1 MMVIHKENIEEYL
14 LLLIDGELS
23 GAEEGEVLAFVDN
36 HPEFQL
42 LLDAFLQTK
51 LEDTTIVF
59 EDKASLLKEEAVVLP
74 IQKRKPFLAIA
85 AAVALLIGLGFVF
98 SVMIKNRKPME
109 TSMASVTTARTIT
122 DTTDT
127 TTTKKWVAESRKSE
141 AVKQPRKV
149 HVVKQSLKEKSNIAS
164 ATASAKVNIE
174 ALEPLPTGNYSPAVI
189 NEVRTDIAINTA
201 RLNPVTIEESKEESR
216 GWAPIK
222 TEKLEVLNVLI
233 AQVETLKD
241 ELQAKTKA
249 LKITTVAIRLGGKEF
264 TIGK

>member
-1 MMVIHKENIEEYL
+1 MVINKENIEEYL

-23 GAEEGEVLAFVDN
+23 EAEEGEVLAFVDN
-36 HPEFQL
+36 HPESQL

-51 LEDTTIVF
+51 LDDTTIVF
-59 EDKASLLKEEAVVLP
+59 EDKESLLKQETVVLP

-85 AAVALLIGLGFVF
+85 AAIALLAGLGFIF
-98 SVMIKNRKPME
+98 SVMVKNRKPME
-109 TSMASVTTARTIT
+109 TSIASVTTIRKIT
-122 DTTDT
+122 DTTSG
-127 TTTKKWVAESRKSE
+127 KGIVAESRERE

-149 HVVKQSLKEKSNIAS
+149 LFVKQQAKEKSNMAS
-164 ATASAKVNIE
+164 ATAPERGNVE
-174 ALEPLPTGNYSPAVI
+174 ALEPLPGGNYSPVVI
-189 NEVRTDIAINTA
+189 NEVRADIAINTD
-201 RLNPVTIEESKEESR
+201 RLKPITIEESKEESR

-233 AQVETLKD
+233 AQVESLKD
-241 ELQAKTKA
+241 ELQAKTKS